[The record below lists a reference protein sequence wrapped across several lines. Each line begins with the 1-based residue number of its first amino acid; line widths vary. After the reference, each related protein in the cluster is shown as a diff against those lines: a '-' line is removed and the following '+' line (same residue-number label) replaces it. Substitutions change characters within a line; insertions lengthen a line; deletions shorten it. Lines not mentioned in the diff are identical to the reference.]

1 MIVKRFGSGNK
12 RNFNPLNDFL
22 FSQYMA
28 NSGCEKQLMA
38 LINAILKENNEKI
51 INCIEI
57 IDNKFMP
64 GKIIGKKSC
73 ILDLRSK
80 ANDGRIMNL
89 EVQLKDDNYFKRRS
103 QLYISREFFN
113 SFDKGGLNN
122 LNEHILIN
130 ILNFKYCDNEKVN
143 RKFNMVDQTDINCN
157 YSQCI
162 KTININLI
170 PFRKEKELDL
180 NNELTRWLI
189 FLDKNSSQEIVIMV
203 LSKDK
208 NIKTADEKIQELL
221 EDEQFLH
228 DMQMRQQAD
237 WKYEGEM
244 AAAKE
249 KAIKEGRKEGHKE
262 GLKEGEDRKAL
273 EIANNLKKPRDS

>member
-1 MIVKRFGSGNK
+1 
-12 RNFNPLNDFL
+12 
-22 FSQYMA
+22 
-28 NSGCEKQLMA
+28 
-38 LINAILKENNEKI
+38 
-51 INCIEI
+51 
-57 IDNKFMP
+57 
-64 GKIIGKKSC
+64 
-73 ILDLRSK
+73 
-80 ANDGRIMNL
+80 
-89 EVQLKDDNYFKRRS
+89 
-103 QLYISREFFN
+103 
-113 SFDKGGLNN
+113 
-122 LNEHILIN
+122 
-130 ILNFKYCDNEKVN
+130 
-143 RKFNMVDQTDINCN
+143 
-157 YSQCI
+157 
-162 KTININLI
+162 
-170 PFRKEKELDL
+170 
-180 NNELTRWLI
+180 
-189 FLDKNSSQEIVIMV
+189 MV